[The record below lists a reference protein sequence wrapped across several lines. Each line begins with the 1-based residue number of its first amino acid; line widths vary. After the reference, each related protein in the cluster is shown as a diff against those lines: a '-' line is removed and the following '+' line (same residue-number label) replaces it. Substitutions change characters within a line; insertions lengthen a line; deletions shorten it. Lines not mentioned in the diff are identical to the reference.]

1 VISLQELLT
10 RAGNGVSATF
20 RFVEYYAA
28 ALVYYLVIV
37 SVLMVLQARL
47 EKRYAW
53 ISTVK
58 KSVRVSK

>member
-47 EKRYAW
+47 EKRYEW